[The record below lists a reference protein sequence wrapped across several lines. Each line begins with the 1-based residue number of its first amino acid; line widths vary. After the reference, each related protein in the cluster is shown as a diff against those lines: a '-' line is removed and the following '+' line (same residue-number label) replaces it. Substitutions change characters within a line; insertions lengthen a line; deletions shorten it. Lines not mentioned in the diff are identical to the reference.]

1 MKLWKKILIIIAAVL
16 VVLSA
21 VGACVYKFY
30 IVPKYIEPALEFV
43 STALMNSEYQDA
55 LSDLANELVEDG
67 ILDEYT
73 AKTYLRK
80 SRKYTS
86 VGRNEIGNSK
96 KDKLD
101 SESLEDIMND
111 DTDENRREE
120 NVFAGTSRTKIRIE
134 VVKSDADYPNEE
146 YSGYHTYSEKQDTIN
161 KNKEDDYANTDVIEF
176 TTDNTNTNQGLYNKI
191 FSAMKPHERTVFLS
205 VISQVDVTEL
215 ISLYNM
221 GDKAGVKEHLRS
233 HLSDEQYKNAV
244 DIFYKYSPLLYK

>member
-1 MKLWKKILIIIAAVL
+1 MKLWKKILIIVAAIL
-16 VVLSA
+16 IVLSA
-21 VGACVYKFY
+21 VGGCVYKFY

-55 LSDLANELVEDG
+55 LSDLANELVRDG

-86 VGRNEIGNSK
+86 IGRNEIGSSNKEIS
-96 KDKLD
+96 DEELLD
-101 SESLEDIMND
+101 DILND
-111 DTDENRREE
+111 DEDKRDEN
-120 NVFAGTSRTKIRIE
+120 VLTGTSRTSIGIE
-134 VVKSDADYPNEE
+134 TVKSDADYPNEE
-146 YSGYHTYSEKQDTIN
+146 HSGYHTYSEKQDAIN

-191 FSAMKPHERTVFLS
+191 FSAMKPSERTVFLS

-233 HLSDEQYKNAV
+233 RLSDEQYQKAV
-244 DIFYKYSPLLYK
+244 DIFYKYAPLLYK